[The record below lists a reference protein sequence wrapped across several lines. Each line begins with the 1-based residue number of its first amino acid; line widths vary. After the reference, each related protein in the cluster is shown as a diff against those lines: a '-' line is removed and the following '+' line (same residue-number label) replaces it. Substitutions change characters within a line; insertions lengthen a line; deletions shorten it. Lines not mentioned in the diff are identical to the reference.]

1 MIIPLARISRLTQ
14 VIYIE
19 ERSASCRFEV
29 SLDPTGRCS
38 VRRGRGTYWS
48 CPIAAVEAGMAA
60 PLVLLFGW
68 PAATAGLL
76 LAYWPLRAVGWVPT
90 GPCGRLAGCLLEP
103 AGGLLTCSYCG
114 PAADLHRCRPAGAPY
129 PSAGLRAAD
138 TDSHRLSWVIAIPAN
153 QSAALL
159 GLARGA
165 CWNQLA
171 GVASCPCGRLA
182 GCLLEPAGGGCLLP
196 LRAVGGV
203 PAGTSWRAG
212 Q

>member
-90 GPCGRLAGCLLEP
+90 GPCGRLAGCLLAL
-103 AGGLLTCSYCG
+103 AGGWL
-114 PAADLHRCRPAGAPY
+114 GAYWP
-129 PSAGLRAAD
+129 LRAVG
-138 TDSHRLSWVIAIPAN
+138 WVPT
-153 QSAALL
+153 
-159 GLARGA
+159 G
-165 CWNQLA
+165 
-171 GVASCPCGRLA
+171 PCGRLA
-182 GCLLEPAGGGCLLP
+182 GRLLKPAGGLPAETTWRVADLQLLQACWDALPFCWAEGCRYGLAQAELGHRDTCQP
-196 LRAVGGV
+196 ISCA
-203 PAGTSWRAG
+203 AGFS
-212 Q
+212 

>member
-19 ERSASCRFEV
+19 ERSAGCRFEV

-90 GPCGRLAGCLLEP
+90 GPCGRLAGCLLAL
-103 AGGLLTCSYCG
+103 AG
-114 PAADLHRCRPAGAPY
+114 
-129 PSAGLRAAD
+129 
-138 TDSHRLSWVIAIPAN
+138 SWRV
-153 QSAALL
+153 
-159 GLARGA
+159 A

-171 GVASCPCGRLA
+171 VADLQLLQACWGALPFCWAEGCRYGLAQAELGHRDTCQPISCAA
-182 GCLLEPAGGGCLLP
+182 GF
-196 LRAVGGV
+196 
-203 PAGTSWRAG
+203 S
-212 Q
+212 

>member
-19 ERSASCRFEV
+19 ERSAGCRFEV

-90 GPCGRLAGCLLEP
+90 GPCGRLAGCLLAL
-103 AGGLLTCSYCG
+103 AGGW
-114 PAADLHRCRPAGAPY
+114 R
-129 PSAGLRAAD
+129 
-138 TDSHRLSWVIAIPAN
+138 V
-153 QSAALL
+153 
-159 GLARGA
+159 A

-171 GVASCPCGRLA
+171 GC
-182 GCLLEPAGGGCLLP
+182 
-196 LRAVGGV
+196 
-203 PAGTSWRAG
+203 
-212 Q
+212 

>member
-90 GPCGRLAGCLLEP
+90 GPCGRLAGRLLKP
-103 AGGLLTCSYCG
+103 AGGL
-114 PAADLHRCRPAGAPY
+114 PAETTWRVADLQLLQACWDALPFCWAEGCRY
-129 PSAGLRAAD
+129 
-138 TDSHRLSWVIAIPAN
+138 
-153 QSAALL
+153 
-159 GLARGA
+159 GLAQAELGHRDTCQPISCA
-165 CWNQLA
+165 A
-171 GVASCPCGRLA
+171 GFS
-182 GCLLEPAGGGCLLP
+182 
-196 LRAVGGV
+196 
-203 PAGTSWRAG
+203 
-212 Q
+212 